1 MIVNHHKCFS
11 DKASTK
17 ATQNEIP
24 QLIST
29 ERRLVHV
36 QTVVMLEDKVKGEN
50 SGLGSEHI
58 KLGVRRIHALNEL
71 NEKLTKGL
79 SDFAKL
85 GADEA
90 IVKCLESDVAEF
102 KRNHP

>member
-50 SGLGSEHI
+50 RGLRTEHI
-58 KLGVRRIHALNEL
+58 GRGIRRIHAQNEL

-79 SDFAKL
+79 RDFTKIWSRRSDCQTF
-85 GADEA
+85 G
-90 IVKCLESDVAEF
+90 I
-102 KRNHP
+102 